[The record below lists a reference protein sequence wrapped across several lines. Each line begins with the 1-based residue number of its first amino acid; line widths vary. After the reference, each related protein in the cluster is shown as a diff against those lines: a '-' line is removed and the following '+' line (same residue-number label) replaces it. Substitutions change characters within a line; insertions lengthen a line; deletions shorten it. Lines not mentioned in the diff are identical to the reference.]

1 MNKLLPAT
9 VVAAVLASTAAG
21 AGVNGEVDSP
31 EKYVD
36 VPEKYSVFEV
46 QTTREL
52 ITGIAALF
60 LATGTAQANDVIKQA
75 SEPWK
80 NQASEPWQNSDDYS
94 RRLYCEWMNEVHRDQ
109 ETTENVCEK
118 SARAEPPDEFAG
130 EWPKGIA
137 GAWCFEN
144 KSKVGNGIE
153 ALFTRGDCSKTPER
167 SLQVKADGY
176 HIAYDTCTIGK
187 VMLWLGT
194 GPRDEPDDYH
204 KRYQMI
210 ASCETKVDACTVK
223 VNFYVRNDA
232 KLGMWFLPADVHCE
246 KRRLS

>member
-1 MNKLLPAT
+1 MPYEDETSNRCAVATAGECGLGRTMSNILRRVCRVSLVQHDMSMMRANLLAGI
-9 VVAAVLASTAAG
+9 AVL
-21 AGVNGEVDSP
+21 
-31 EKYVD
+31 
-36 VPEKYSVFEV
+36 
-46 QTTREL
+46 L
-52 ITGIAALF
+52 M
-60 LATGTAQANDVIKQA
+60 AT
-75 SEPWK
+75 
-80 NQASEPWQNSDDYS
+80 
-94 RRLYCEWMNEVHRDQ
+94 L
-109 ETTENVCEK
+109 

-137 GAWCFEN
+137 GAWCLKS
-144 KSKVGNGIE
+144 KSKVGDGIE
-153 ALFTRGDCSKTPER
+153 MLFTHGDCSKTPER

-176 HIAYDTCTIGK
+176 RIAYDTCTIGK

-232 KLGMWFLPADVHCE
+232 KLGMWFLPADVRCE

>member
-1 MNKLLPAT
+1 MRKDASFRAT
-9 VVAAVLASTAAG
+9 RPRLSMKRLFLTGVAAL
-21 AGVNGEVDSP
+21 
-31 EKYVD
+31 
-36 VPEKYSVFEV
+36 
-46 QTTREL
+46 L
-52 ITGIAALF
+52 
-60 LATGTAQANDVIKQA
+60 LATGTAHAND
-75 SEPWK
+75 
-80 NQASEPWQNSDDYS
+80 EPWQNSDDYS

-109 ETTENVCEK
+109 ETIENVCDK
-118 SARAEPPDEFAG
+118 SAPRTEPPEARTEPPDEFAG

-137 GAWCFEN
+137 GAWCFES
-144 KSKVGNGIE
+144 KSKVGDGIE
-153 ALFTRGDCSKTPER
+153 ALFTHGDCSKTPER

-176 HIAYDTCTIGK
+176 RIAHDTCTIGK

-232 KLGMWFLPADVHCE
+232 KLGMWFLPADVRCE

>member
-1 MNKLLPAT
+1 MGARCERQPSRLEMKKLL
-9 VVAAVLASTAAG
+9 V
-21 AGVNGEVDSP
+21 
-31 EKYVD
+31 
-36 VPEKYSVFEV
+36 
-46 QTTREL
+46 
-52 ITGIAALF
+52 TGIAVL
-60 LATGTAQANDVIKQA
+60 V
-75 SEPWK
+75 
-80 NQASEPWQNSDDYS
+80 
-94 RRLYCEWMNEVHRDQ
+94 M
-109 ETTENVCEK
+109 TTL

-137 GAWCFEN
+137 GAWCLKS
-144 KSKVGNGIE
+144 KSKVGDGIE
-153 ALFTRGDCSKTPER
+153 MLFTHGDCSKTPER

-176 HIAYDTCTIGK
+176 RIAYDTCTIGK

-232 KLGMWFLPADVHCE
+232 KLGMWFLPADVRCE
-246 KRRLS
+246 KKRLS